1 MRPAPAAITLS
12 LALGLA
18 ACGSRGDPDAYGNFE
33 ADEVVVSAET
43 VGRILQLEVTE
54 GSTLDAGRSVGLVD
68 TTQLA
73 LERSQLRAQRVAVLS
88 QRQEVEQQR
97 RALEAQLEIAVR
109 ARARTER
116 LFASSAATS
125 AQRDQAERD
134 ARVLEAQATAAR
146 ASEARVTSEI
156 AALDA
161 RIAAVDDRI
170 RRATLVNPVRGTVLA
185 LYAHA
190 GEMIAPGQAMYRL
203 ANLDTLTLR
212 AYVDGTQLAAI
223 RLGSAAEVRVDAG
236 DSLRTVHGIVQWISP
251 RAEFTPTPVQTRS
264 ERAELVYAVKIRVA
278 NPDGALKVGMPAD
291 VTFTTPGTP

>member
-1 MRPAPAAITLS
+1 MRLAPAALT

-18 ACGSRGDPDAYGNFE
+18 ACDSTGDIDAYGNFE

-43 VGRILQLEVTE
+43 AGRILALAVTE
-54 GSTLDAGRSVGLVD
+54 GSTIDAGRSVGLVD

-73 LERSQLRAQRVAVLS
+73 LERSQLRAQRAAVVN

-97 RALEAQLEIAVR
+97 RALEAQSEIAVR

-116 LFASSAATS
+116 LFASAAATS

-134 ARVLEAQATAAR
+134 ARVLDAQATAAG

-161 RIAAVDDRI
+161 RLAAVEDRI
-170 RRATLVNPVRGTVLA
+170 RRAALVNPVRGTVLA

-190 GEMIAPGQAMYRL
+190 GEMIAPGQALYRL

-212 AYVDGTQLAAI
+212 AYVDGTQLAGI
-223 RLGSAAEVRVDAG
+223 RLGGAAEVRVDVG
-236 DSLRTVHGIVQWISP
+236 DGLRTLRGTVLWISP

-264 ERAELVYAVKIRVA
+264 ERADLVYAVKIRVP

-291 VTFTTPGTP
+291 VTFAPPRGP